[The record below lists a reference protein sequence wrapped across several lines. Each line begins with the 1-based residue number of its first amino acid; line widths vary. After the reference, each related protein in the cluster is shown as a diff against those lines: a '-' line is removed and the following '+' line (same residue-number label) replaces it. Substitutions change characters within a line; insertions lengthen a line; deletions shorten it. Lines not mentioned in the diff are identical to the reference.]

1 MHLLSS
7 LGGGGKNF
15 RKVFV
20 CVWGGG
26 KGGLGVSEIFI
37 LVEGGVISLGAGGGG
52 GGSCNFEVKLN
63 VHNTSIKSI
72 FGIT

>member
-7 LGGGGKNF
+7 LGGVVKISE
-15 RKVFV
+15 KSLCV
-20 CVWGGG
+20 CGGG
-26 KGGLGVSEIFI
+26 GGGLGVSEIFI

-52 GGSCNFEVKLN
+52 GSCNFEVKLN

-72 FGIT
+72 F

>member
-26 KGGLGVSEIFI
+26 R
-37 LVEGGVISLGAGGGG
+37 GAGGVRNFYFGGGWGNFVGGGGRG
-52 GGSCNFEVKLN
+52 GGSCNFEVKLCIIP
-63 VHNTSIKSI
+63 V
-72 FGIT
+72 